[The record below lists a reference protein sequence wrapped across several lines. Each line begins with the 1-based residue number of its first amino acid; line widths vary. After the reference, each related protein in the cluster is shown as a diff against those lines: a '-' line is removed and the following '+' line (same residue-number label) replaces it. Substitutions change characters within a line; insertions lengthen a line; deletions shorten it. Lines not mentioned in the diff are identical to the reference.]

1 MVKRLMAISVV
12 FFDVGETL
20 INEARLWDGWAT
32 YLGIPT
38 DEFRSALVD
47 VIANGEHHRRVFERF
62 RPGFDLVSAR
72 RERSCRG
79 DIDVFDDRDV
89 YPDALACLRMLREWG
104 YLVGIAG
111 NQPREAHNALKQAG
125 FEVDLIGSSADWGVE
140 KPDPAFFAKLIEIAD
155 VPASSIAYVG
165 DRLDNDV
172 LPALDAGMA
181 AIFIKRGPWGTLHA
195 THPKIA
201 RATAV
206 IDNLTQLPPIL
217 DRLQRR

>member
-1 MVKRLMAISVV
+1 MVECLMAPSVV

-20 INEARLWDGWAT
+20 INETRLWDGWAA
-32 YLGIPT
+32 YLGIPA

-47 VIANGEHHRRVFERF
+47 VIANGEHHQKVFERF

-72 RERSCRG
+72 HERSCCG

-89 YPDALACLRMLREWG
+89 YPDVLPCLRMLREWG

-111 NQPREAHNALKQAG
+111 NQPREAHEALRKAG
-125 FEVDLIGSSADWGVE
+125 FEVDLVGSSADWGVE
-140 KPDPAFFAKLIEIAD
+140 KPSLAFFARVIEIAN

-181 AIFIKRGPWGTLHA
+181 AIFVKRGPWGALHA
-195 THPKIA
+195 TRPEIA

-206 IDNLTQLPPIL
+206 IDNLTQLPAVL
-217 DRLQRR
+217 DTIQRC